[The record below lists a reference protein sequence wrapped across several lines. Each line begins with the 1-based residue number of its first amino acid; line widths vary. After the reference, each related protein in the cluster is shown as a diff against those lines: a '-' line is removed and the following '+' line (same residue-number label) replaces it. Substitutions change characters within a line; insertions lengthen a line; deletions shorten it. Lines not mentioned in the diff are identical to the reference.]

1 MLAIREKTAILYAMI
16 FGSTVRIRSCFLL
29 FLEGVMF
36 MYCKTCRHRC
46 LTMPAAAQTAAHL
59 LKTPFCKAA
68 HGIHRR
74 LRPAATFRRIAAG
87 VFFPT
92 SVFGTHPHFRCAQLV
107 FCAFPRKPGACAVS
121 FLRVLFGADAHHHEH
136 LKPRAR
142 LYTVCAGHDL
152 RRAAI
157 YRHHLLCA
165 DDPRHRKRRFRQS
178 KGAAVHRPYSPFE
191 ITVHSKI
198 ALRNFLSQGIFI
210 REFRKTVAHK
220 VDICYTA

>member
-1 MLAIREKTAILYAMI
+1 
-16 FGSTVRIRSCFLL
+16 
-29 FLEGVMF
+29 
-36 MYCKTCRHRC
+36 MYCKTCRQPLPHDGRRC
-46 LTMPAAAQTAAHL
+46 PNCGAPVENTVLQSGARDFTADYDPRDIQENRGWGILSYFGFLVLIPIFAARNSYFARFHANQGL
-59 LKTPFCKAA
+59 
-68 HGIHRR
+68 
-74 LRPAATFRRIAAG
+74 
-87 VFFPT
+87 
-92 SVFGTHPHFRCAQLV
+92 
-107 FCAFPRKPGACAVS
+107 
-121 FLRVLFGADAHHHEH
+121 VLFGADAHHHEH
-136 LKPRAR
+136 LKPHAR

-191 ITVHSKI
+191 ITVHSKN
-198 ALRNFLSQGIFI
+198 ALRDFLSQGIFI